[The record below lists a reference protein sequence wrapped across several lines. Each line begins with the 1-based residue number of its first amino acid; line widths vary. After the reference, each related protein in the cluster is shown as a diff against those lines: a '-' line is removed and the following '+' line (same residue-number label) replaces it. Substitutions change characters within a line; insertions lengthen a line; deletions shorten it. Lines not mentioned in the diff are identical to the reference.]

1 MYMHTTD
8 DILLE
13 TKGQVR
19 VITLNRPR
27 RLNAWTDSM
36 RVEVCAAIREAES
49 DERIGAIV
57 ITGSGDRAFCSGQD
71 FNEVHNHDAESA
83 ARWMATWE
91 TFFDTFRSSSKP
103 VVAALNGLA
112 VGSAFQAALLCDI
125 RIAHAGVRLGQ
136 PEINQGVASITGPWI
151 MREMLGLSRTVELV
165 LTGRL
170 MDCDEC
176 QRLGLVHEVVSPGEV
191 LPRAIAIAEELAAK
205 PRSAMRKNKEWL
217 RQLTEPGF
225 RQAATEAI
233 RAHAEVF
240 GSGEPGEQMKNF
252 LKSDGNHA

>member
-1 MYMHTTD
+1 MVTTG

-13 TKGQVR
+13 TNGQVR

-36 RVEVCAAIREAES
+36 RAEVCAAFSEAQA
-49 DERIGAIV
+49 DERIGAVV

-71 FNEVHNHDAESA
+71 FNEVHDHDAQTA
-83 ARWMATWE
+83 AQWMATWE
-91 TFFDTFRSSSKP
+91 TFFDMFRSSSKP

-112 VGSAFQAALLCDI
+112 VGSAFQVALLCDL
-125 RIAHAGVRLGQ
+125 RIAHEGVRLGQ
-136 PEINQGVASITGPWI
+136 PEINQGVVSITGPWI

-170 MDCDEC
+170 MDCEEC
-176 QRLGLVHEVVSPGEV
+176 ARLGLVHEVVSPAEV
-191 LPRAIAIAEELAAK
+191 LPRAIAVAEELAAK
-205 PRSAMRKNKEWL
+205 PRNAMRRNKAWL

-225 RQAATEAI
+225 RQAAAEAI

-240 GSGEPGEQMKNF
+240 ASGEPGKHMKSF
-252 LKSDGNHA
+252 LKSDGSHA